1 MIGHPID
8 KYNGFIIK
16 LICKKGEEIV
26 YDDKLYL
33 TPKDM
38 LEKKFKINARG
49 YDPEEVDRYL
59 DMAIRDYNCFIKN
72 SKMQRQEIQN
82 LTEDNAKLKK
92 EIRALE
98 DELEALKHSSQN
110 RAVPNNVDLMRR
122 VSNLEKVVFGKE
134 EE

>member
-1 MIGHPID
+1 M
-8 KYNGFIIK
+8 
-16 LICKKGEEIV
+16 